1 VISQSVFSKRSLWPK
16 RFPAPESWIMGWIH
30 RLIKREGYSL
40 R

>member
-1 VISQSVFSKRSLWPK
+1 LWPK

-40 R
+40 RRQRFLR